1 MERCFNVIIPT
12 EFSESIPYDQQ
23 VQYLADAIR
32 ELQEQIIA
40 QNECIIDL
48 DNRVKALEENA

>member
-1 MERCFNVIIPT
+1 MDKCFKVIIPS
-12 EFSESIPYDQQ
+12 EFSESIPYGQQ
-23 VQYLADAIR
+23 VGYLADAIR